1 MLSAISRDVG
11 TLFIQR
17 AKRYVRFEVDVTSD
31 LESQDVENYGIVLLV
46 EVAVESPV
54 PTVISKTAKKIL
66 SRLPS
71 WTKAFEDSV
80 DDATPDLQEPQ
91 TVAGKFINAL
101 VSDFPENFEKQVNLF
116 ELNRFIGT
124 ADESQLAWI
133 YVTNDVPAS
142 AISIRGD
149 DVSLARLNSLG
160 ELYESLDTDYVYY
173 YNPID
178 RQLFT
183 VKLFKFL
190 SIDTDIKQQVPTLR
204 WNWFDE
210 YGARVGLSRLYL
222 EENSSFKKR
231 IMDVYVNKPG
241 PGKESIQKT
250 LRRELNL
257 WEAFGATPDSNYLGA
272 TPEIIEISDIES
284 SSPFF
289 DFAGRPQKE
298 FKKFV
303 KDINEKYPVNWGY
316 VKWDEGF
323 WDYAGREQKGVG
335 RVSALYDDFTPLG
348 NYYQPGVGDFDD
360 AKLIVK
366 EAFENEVDF
375 NARLK
380 ASGHYISGYIEN
392 YAPVRVDYEYYGS
405 YYLDYYDNQ
414 HATVQYKYEVHL
426 PDEASPYFITQ
437 YAYPKNSYG
446 PESDASPE
454 YSIIPIFDA
463 DGYSYEDYEFRNE
476 QGDLYVDDSLSLPTN
491 RLNVFKSDLVAV
503 SVLGGSVDDSFNLK
517 FFNSDVVISATPEF
531 MDSASPYFPN
541 GYNLQVSSNLYNKNR
556 GIFTTDK
563 IRRSVLVNSKN
574 EQSASEYIV
583 NKDFIHNT
591 LVFEAGATPIY
602 VHIDS
607 VKPVEYVNYE
617 DVYFSEEYEGYG
629 GVSESLLIPASPNL
643 NIRYINANFATP
655 HFHDH
660 FIIEDGGG
668 FPSSAPSTV
677 NYYFVETKYPY
688 GSTPDSIEIFTNED
702 NKVLYPFQINEWSL
716 FEEYSTPM
724 ISGTVSNK
732 GIISSNPQ
740 NYDETYSKNTNLV
753 GKYSVGYETF
763 GLDPNLYFIEKIE
776 VENATDGVELVSRQE
791 FVTTLNLQSFYNNSI
806 EESFETQLSEIE
818 VEARYIGVY
827 RSFINSGW
835 YHQLENDY
843 YIYSNPITETHATP
857 GFSVLLSQVA
867 RQGAPIM
874 VERVGSTPT
883 TLTEVAFYN
892 EDFPATPSLRNTEVI
907 YANKGNGLYLGYEN
921 IYDVEVVDGVT
932 GYTILSGATSS
943 TNEIYPFSDASP
955 KVENRLYNVSYTVK
969 DSYVVNNDFYK
980 SSPDSYVTKV
990 DFDATPNDFYSY
1002 NITYESSINQ
1012 TSTPISLIVD
1022 PFELWDDEG
1031 FVYLSHVDYD
1041 FATAKINLK
1050 PPYITNDNLDYMV
1063 LTINSLDVNSNSK
1076 PYQTFRI
1083 SSSTVV
1089 PENEY
1094 VTTDVNGFAYV
1105 NISCPTS
1112 ITSPSGTILIQ
1123 GLADGNP
1130 EAHANSQTEGY
1141 SSSINFEIIPQNNTI
1156 YELKAAPDRYAVNA
1170 DGVSQ
1175 VYVNGILHEGS
1186 APSSGSIVYWRKG
1199 RSLYDIFDTP
1209 YSEAGQTIVNQNGK
1223 FSIGPFTAQDEAT
1236 PGIWLIALESEHAA
1250 TPSLNPKTLS
1260 GDIVYWI
1267 EKYDNINYS
1276 SEYSVFSNTNLL
1288 YEDKV
1293 PIMATPVFTVNY
1305 NDGSQAIPYSATPTW
1320 KLPKWY
1326 PLDRFDQYQMGLLG
1340 STPNF
1345 VATYENLM
1353 KDYEE
1358 E

>member
-149 DVSLARLNSLG
+149 DVALARLNSLG
-160 ELYESLDTDYVYY
+160 ELYDSLDTDYVYY

-463 DGYSYEDYEFRNE
+463 DGYSYEDYEFRNQ

-491 RLNVFKSDLVAV
+491 RLNVFNSDLVAV
-503 SVLGGSVDDSFNLK
+503 SVLGGSVDNSFNLK
-517 FFNSDVVISATPEF
+517 FFNSNEIISSTPEF
-531 MDSASPYFPN
+531 IDSASPYSPN
-541 GYNLQVSSNLYNKNR
+541 GYNLQVSSNLYNKKR

-563 IRRSVLVNSKN
+563 IKRSVLVNSSN
-574 EQSASEYIV
+574 EQSPSDYIV

-617 DVYFSEEYEGYG
+617 DVYFSEQYEGYG
-629 GVSESLLIPASPNL
+629 GVSQNLLIPASPNL
-643 NIRYINANFATP
+643 IIRYEQPNFATP
-655 HFHDH
+655 HLHDH
-660 FIIEDGGG
+660 FIG
-668 FPSSAPSTV
+668 STAS
-677 NYYFVETKYPY
+677 NYDYYFVGVKYPY
-688 GSTPDSIEIFTNED
+688 GSTPSNIKVFTSED
-702 NKVLYPFQINEWSL
+702 NKVLYPFQINEWSS

-732 GIISSNPQ
+732 GIVSSNPQ

-791 FVTTLNLQSFYNNSI
+791 FVTTLNLQSFYDNSI
-806 EESFETQLSEIE
+806 EQSFETQFSEIE

-867 RQGAPIM
+867 RQGAPII

-892 EDFPATPSLRNTEVI
+892 EDSPATPSLRNTEVI

-990 DFDATPNDFYSY
+990 DFDATPNGFYSY
-1002 NITYESSINQ
+1002 SITYESSINQ

-1063 LTINSLDVNSNSK
+1063 LTINSLDINSNSK

-1105 NISCPTS
+1105 NINCPTS
-1112 ITSPSGTILIQ
+1112 TTSPFGTILVQ

-1130 EAHANSQTEGY
+1130 EAHNNSQTQGY
-1141 SSSINFEIIPQNNTI
+1141 SSSVTFEIIPQNNTV
-1156 YELKAAPDRYAVNA
+1156 YELKAAPDRYAINA

-1175 VYVNGILHEGS
+1175 IYINGIVHEGS
-1186 APSSGSIVYWRKG
+1186 VPSSGSIVYWRKG
-1199 RSLYDIFDTP
+1199 RSLYEIFDTP
-1209 YSEAGQTIVNQNGK
+1209 YSEAGQATVNYNGK

-1236 PGIWLIALESEHAA
+1236 PGIWLVALESEHAA
-1250 TPSLNPKTLS
+1250 TPSLSPKTLS

-1288 YEDKV
+1288 YEEKL

-1305 NDGSQAIPYSATPTW
+1305 NDGSQATPYSATPNW